1 MRKKKGREEKKA
13 MPGCSLSGFILAGG
27 GLFGGNVFKKKKTA
41 THLTNINK
49 TELEVVK
56 KADQIILL
64 TWYVASSDGT
74 IPLCLR
80 MLFTRN
86 IVTYVNKS
94 YKTPSLAAATVL
106 PEDTVSHTQYL

>member
-1 MRKKKGREEKKA
+1 M
-13 MPGCSLSGFILAGG
+13 AGG
-27 GLFGGNVFKKKKTA
+27 GLFGGDVFKKQLPTD
-41 THLTNINK
+41 LTSINR
-49 TELEVVK
+49 TEFEVVK

-86 IVTYVNKS
+86 IVTYVKKS
-94 YKTPSLAAATVL
+94 FKR
-106 PEDTVSHTQYL
+106 HH

>member
-1 MRKKKGREEKKA
+1 MVLFWPEEVY
-13 MPGCSLSGFILAGG
+13 LAVT
-27 GLFGGNVFKKKKTA
+27 FSKKKTA

-94 YKTPSLAAATVL
+94 YKTPSLAAAKVL
-106 PEDTVSHTQYL
+106 PEDAVSHTQYL